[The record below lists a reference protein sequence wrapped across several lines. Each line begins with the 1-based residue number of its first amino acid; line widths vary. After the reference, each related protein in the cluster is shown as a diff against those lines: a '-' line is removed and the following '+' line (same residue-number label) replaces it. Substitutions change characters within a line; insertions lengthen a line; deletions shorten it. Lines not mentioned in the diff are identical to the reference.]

1 MGCAVKVVVEDIF
14 FLVCF
19 KRTQS
24 NQRSLFLF
32 CSANITGKSG
42 TFILDRSEMI
52 NEANI

>member
-14 FLVCF
+14 FLMCF

-32 CSANITGKSG
+32 CSANINGKSG